1 MSYKIAPYKLFK
13 CPLLQA
19 ILPRLYRVSG
29 QYLQQELL
37 VFPLLRGLHK
47 HTIRF
52 MPFPFKI
59 TSCSHLQK
67 LIYISVQ
74 KKGTC

>member
-1 MSYKIAPYKLFK
+1 MSYKIAPYKMF
-13 CPLLQA
+13 LLQA

-52 MPFPFKI
+52 MLFPFKI
-59 TSCSHLQK
+59 TYVVICK
-67 LIYISVQ
+67 N
-74 KKGTC
+74 